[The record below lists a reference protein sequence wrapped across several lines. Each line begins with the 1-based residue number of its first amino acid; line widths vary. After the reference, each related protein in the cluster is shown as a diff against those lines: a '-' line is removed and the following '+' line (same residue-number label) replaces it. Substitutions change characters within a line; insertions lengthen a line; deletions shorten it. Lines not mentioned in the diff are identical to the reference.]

1 MILPFFNPHFPE
13 KSNFRFFFRRKLL
26 EEKEAE
32 LKSQAD
38 KLNAKA
44 KRELEALRQRFRIMQ
59 SAGALERSPSASES
73 ELSMEVQSNLS

>member
-1 MILPFFNPHFPE
+1 
-13 KSNFRFFFRRKLL
+13 L

>member
-1 MILPFFNPHFPE
+1 M
-13 KSNFRFFFRRKLL
+13 L

-59 SAGALERSPSASES
+59 TTVALERSPSASES
-73 ELSMEVQSNLS
+73 ELSMEVFNFCWNLIIIGLVYKSSARFE